1 MSAPSGIK
9 VPPSLTS
16 AFSTAQ
22 NGGDSVRAL
31 VFIIDGESFKHHTT
45 IDPKGSYKDD
55 ISLLADTLPSPKT
68 PASFAYRLDS
78 KDGFKYEWMMVTF
91 VPDDAGVRAKM
102 LQASSRSGLLKALG
116 AANFK
121 HDWFATSINDLTPSA
136 LTAHLNHLA
145 SPPPLSA
152 SEAALAEVREAEAAE
167 AKRAALDP
175 QVAVNRKKAV
185 VGLGGKMNLGDG
197 VVDALKKVAQRSDDG
212 WVTILEIPAGN
223 PGAISLTTSESC
235 TPSQL
240 SSKVPPKSPSYI
252 FYSYPTP
259 PAPSGSAKPSA
270 ANASSAPRNTFQ
282 ASEGGARIAPT
293 SWQPKTTEADVEP
306 PKTDEPQ
313 AEGEGEAEAEGEE
326 KAESTPAAVEET
338 TPAAP
343 VSVPAVEEAP
353 SKGRVFFIYCC
364 PSASPVK
371 FRMIYSTSVR
381 GMQQDAADQAGVEI
395 VSKLETSDPSDLT
408 ESHLKSSLPP
418 SKPSH
423 SSSLPTPSKP
433 VFGAPAPSSSNGG
446 AANSNFNAN
455 AFGGAF
461 GRPRPITQPIR
472 SATQI
477 PLPASGPATPV
488 GESSGA
494 GAGGGAAGAEE
505 GDSKENIRRAFDAF
519 GPRVNSPG
527 GGSGGFARPR
537 PAGRR

>member
-31 VFIIDGESFKHHTT
+31 VFVIEGESFKHHTT
-45 IDPKGSYKDD
+45 IDPKGNYKDD
-55 ISLLADTLPSPKT
+55 IALLAAALPSPKT

-121 HDWFATSINDLTPSA
+121 HDWFATSVNDLTPSA

-175 QVAVNRKKAV
+175 QVAANRQKAV

-212 WVTILEIPAGN
+212 WVAILEIPVSN

-259 PAPSGSAKPSA
+259 PPPAKPS
-270 ANASSAPRNTFQ
+270 NAGASASGASRNTFQ
-282 ASEGGARIAPT
+282 ASEGGVRIAPT
-293 SWQPKTTEADVEP
+293 TWQPKSNDE

-313 AEGEGEAEAEGEE
+313 AESASGTEGEE
-326 KAESTPAAVEET
+326 KVEEAPPAEEATPAPAPAPAVEET
-338 TPAAP
+338 
-343 VSVPAVEEAP
+343 P
-353 SKGRVFFIYCC
+353 SKGKVFFIYCC
-364 PSASPVK
+364 PSSSPVK

-395 VSKLETSDPSDLT
+395 ITKLETSDPSDLT

-418 SKPSH
+418 SKPTH
-423 SSSLPTPSKP
+423 SSSLPTPSKTA
-433 VFGAPAPSSSNGG
+433 FGAPAPSLASSNNNN
-446 AANSNFNAN
+446 ANANAN

-488 GESSGA
+488 GESV
-494 GAGGGAAGAEE
+494 GGGGEGE

-527 GGSGGFARPR
+527 GGGGGGFARPR

>member
-31 VFIIDGESFKHHTT
+31 VFIIEGESFKHHTT
-45 IDPKGSYKDD
+45 IDPKGNYTDD
-55 ISLLADTLPSPKT
+55 IALLAEALPNPKT

-78 KDGFKYEWMMVTF
+78 KDGFRYEWMMVTF

-121 HDWFATSINDLTPSA
+121 HDWFATSINDLTPAA
-136 LTAHLNHLA
+136 LTAHLKHLA

-185 VGLGGKMNLGDG
+185 VGLGGKMSLGDG

-212 WVTILEIPAGN
+212 WVAVFEIPASN
-223 PGAISLTTSESC
+223 TGAISLTTSDAC
-235 TPSQL
+235 IPSQL
-240 SSKVPPKSPSYI
+240 ASKIPPKSPSYV

-259 PAPSGSAKPSA
+259 PAPAKPSTTSA
-270 ANASSAPRNTFQ
+270 SAGDSSAPRNTFQ
-282 ASEGGARIAPT
+282 ASEGGVRIAPT
-293 SWQPKTTEADVEP
+293 TWQPKTTADEAS
-306 PKTDEPQ
+306 
-313 AEGEGEAEAEGEE
+313 
-326 KAESTPAAVEET
+326 STPAPAPAAAEET
-338 TPAAP
+338 PA
-343 VSVPAVEEAP
+343 STP
-353 SKGRVFFIYCC
+353 SKGRVLFIYCC
-364 PSASPVK
+364 PSSSPVK

-395 VSKLETSDPSDLT
+395 IAKLETSDPSDLT

-418 SKPSH
+418 SKPTH

-433 VFGAPAPSSSNGG
+433 PIFGAPAPSSSNTGSSTS
-446 AANSNFNAN
+446 ANASAN

-461 GRPRPITQPIR
+461 GRPRPMTQPIR

-477 PLPASGPATPV
+477 PLPASGSATPIG
-488 GESSGA
+488 GEPSSSGN
-494 GAGGGAAGAEE
+494 GNGDGE

-519 GPRVNSPG
+519 GPRVNTPG
-527 GGSGGFARPR
+527 GGGGAGFARPR